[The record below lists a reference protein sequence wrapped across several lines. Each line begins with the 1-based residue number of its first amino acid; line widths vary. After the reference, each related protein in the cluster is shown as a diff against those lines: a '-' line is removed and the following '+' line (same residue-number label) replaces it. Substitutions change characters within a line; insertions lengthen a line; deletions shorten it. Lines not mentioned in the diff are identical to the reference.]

1 VKTLHI
7 LHGVS
12 LISVVAYILT
22 QEFVAVALFLIST
35 AVAAALA
42 YFYSD
47 VVRRYARLAIEAK
60 RVVRQYLPPDLQ
72 SFVDGWIKAEEALA
86 AGMPHE
92 ALEVY
97 ASALSTL
104 GKK

>member
-1 VKTLHI
+1 VRVLHI

-12 LISVVAYILT
+12 LASAAAYILT

-35 AVAAALA
+35 AAAAAVA

-47 VVRRYARLAIEAK
+47 VIRRYARLAIEAK
-60 RVVRQYLPPDLQ
+60 RVVRRYLPPELQ

-97 ASALSTL
+97 ASAFSAL
-104 GKK
+104 

>member
-1 VKTLHI
+1 VLHI

-12 LISVVAYILT
+12 LASAVAYLLT
-22 QEFVAVALFLIST
+22 QEFVAVALYLIST
-35 AVAAALA
+35 AVAAAVA

-47 VVRRYARLAIEAK
+47 VIRRYARLAVEAK
-60 RVVRQYLPPDLQ
+60 RVVRRYLPPDLQ
-72 SFVDGWIKAEEALA
+72 NFIDGWIKAEEALA

-97 ASALSTL
+97 ASTLSTL